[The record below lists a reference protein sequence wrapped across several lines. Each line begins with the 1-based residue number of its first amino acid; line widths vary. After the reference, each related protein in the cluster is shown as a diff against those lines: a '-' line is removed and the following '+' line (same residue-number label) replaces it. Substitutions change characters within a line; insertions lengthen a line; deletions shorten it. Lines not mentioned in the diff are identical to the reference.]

1 MTNPTHRPTPTPP
14 LSVVAL
20 GASAGGLAALQAFFD
35 AMPADTGMT
44 FVVVT
49 HLSPNHESMLPEL
62 LQSHTTMPVQQVT
75 ERVVMQPDQVY
86 VIPPVKRL
94 AVTAGQLDP
103 MDYAMPR
110 GRRLQID
117 LFFRSLAEQ
126 HGDGAAVILSGSGS
140 DGAVGIQSI
149 KEGGGLILVQDPAE
163 AEFDSMPR
171 SAIATGLVDLVAP
184 VAELVAQLVAAKRTR
199 AALELPSDPAQL
211 TNASEQ
217 ILIQILTQLR
227 LRTGHDFAGYKRGT
241 ILRRIGRRMQLV
253 QASTLGDY
261 IQRLRQSDEEADLL
275 YRDLLI
281 HVTEF
286 FRDREA
292 WETLG
297 REIIPQLFAGK

>member
-1 MTNPTHRPTPTPP
+1 MQHTAPPPP
-14 LSVVAL
+14 LHS
-20 GASAGGLAALQAFFD
+20 ASWRWKRPRGLAALQAFFD

-86 VIPPVKRL
+86 VIPPGKRL

-149 KEGGGLILVQDPAE
+149 KEHGGLILVQEPQE
-163 AEFDSMPR
+163 AEFNAMPQ
-171 SAIATGLVDLVAP
+171 SAIATGLVDIIAP
-184 VAELVAQLVAAKRTR
+184 VAELVGHLVAAKQMR
-199 AALELPSDPAQL
+199 AQL
-211 TNASEQ
+211 KLPADPDNLSTATQET
-217 ILIQILTQLR
+217 LTQL
-227 LRTGHDFAGYKRGT
+227 LEQLHAQTGHDFAGYRRGPCCS
-241 ILRRIGRRMQLV
+241 G
-253 QASTLGDY
+253 SGDACNW
-261 IQRLRQSDEEADLL
+261 QECR
-275 YRDLLI
+275 
-281 HVTEF
+281 H
-286 FRDREA
+286 
-292 WETLG
+292 
-297 REIIPQLFAGK
+297 